1 MSQGKTLSD
10 QIKMRQGWMAILA
23 KTSTEDLEKAWAGV
37 RDQPAFRFLRPPETG
52 LVMVRAR
59 AGGTGTRFNLGE
71 VTVTRC
77 TVQIDRGSAGTAYVI
92 GRNRRHAEL
101 AALFDG
107 LLQDAR
113 RQPGLMEEV
122 IRPLG
127 SIFQRGKAISNRKV
141 AATRVEFFTM
151 VRGD

>member
-10 QIKMRQGWMAILA
+10 QIKMRQGWMAILT

-37 RDQPAFRFLRPPETG
+37 QDRPAFRFLRPPETG

-59 AGGTGTRFNLGE
+59 AGGTGMRFNLGE

-77 TVQIDRGSAGTAYVI
+77 TVQIDGGSAGAAYVI
-92 GRNRRHAEL
+92 GRSRRHAEL

-107 LLQDAR
+107 LLQDPR
-113 RQPGLMEEV
+113 RQPALIEKV

-127 SIFQRGKAISNRKV
+127 SILQREKAISNRKA